1 MLRIKI
7 CYGVVVMNIQK
18 FLVFVK
24 TAELGSLTKAGDI
37 LGYTQP
43 AISQILNS
51 LEREWDV
58 RLFTRDASRVR
69 LTSDGELLLP
79 FVTKICDDHSD
90 LLNLISEMRGLDRGL
105 VRIAALPSV
114 ATHWLPNIIGAFSR
128 EYPKIDFEI
137 RRGNFYAEIEDLTAN
152 GQVDIGFL
160 RLPVARQGL
169 ESVFL
174 ETDSIMAV
182 IPEGH
187 PLADCENFPIEKLG
201 GEPMILLGSGYDDD
215 INEVFGENG
224 IKPSV
229 CCVAWDDSALMAMV
243 ESGLGISILPEL
255 VLRRSPY
262 RLVKK
267 ELSRPYSRK
276 LGVVAKDMKNLSPA
290 ARRFL
295 DFLDYRN
302 EVKT

>member
-1 MLRIKI
+1 
-7 CYGVVVMNIQK
+7 
-18 FLVFVK
+18 
-24 TAELGSLTKAGDI
+24 
-37 LGYTQP
+37 
-43 AISQILNS
+43 
-51 LEREWDV
+51 
-58 RLFTRDASRVR
+58 
-69 LTSDGELLLP
+69 
-79 FVTKICDDHSD
+79 
-90 LLNLISEMRGLDRGL
+90 MRGLDCGL
-105 VRIAALPSV
+105 VRIAALSSI

-128 EYPKIDFEI
+128 EYPKVDFEI
-137 RRGNFYAEIEDLTAN
+137 RRGNFYAEIEDLTAD
-152 GQVDIGFL
+152 GKVDIGFL
-160 RLPVARQGL
+160 RLPAARHGL

-187 PLADCENFPIEKLG
+187 PLADCGSFPLEKLD
-201 GEPMILLGSGYDDD
+201 GEHMILLGAGYDDD
-215 INEVFGENG
+215 INEIFGESG

-229 CCVAWDDSALMAMV
+229 YLVAWDDYALMAMV
-243 ESGLGISILPEL
+243 ESGLGISLLPEL

-290 ARRFL
+290 GRRFL